1 MVDER
6 IYTPA
11 ELREIQNGVAAYDR
25 LSEAQLAK
33 QREYAEKPLQKRDV
47 IKEIYEEI
55 ESDNLDT
62 IRFLAEEIGV
72 MLRVRET
79 FRDNQEIRDYTTY
92 FIIMDHEKIRMLTEE
107 IERGREKA

>member
-1 MVDER
+1 
-6 IYTPA
+6 
-11 ELREIQNGVAAYDR
+11 
-25 LSEAQLAK
+25 
-33 QREYAEKPLQKRDV
+33 V

-92 FIIMDHEKIRMLTEE
+92 FSSWITRKL
-107 IERGREKA
+107 GC